1 MTVPRP
7 ATSVRDRLADLALMA
22 VSALGA
28 LAIAGEAEQRG
39 QLTGDALN
47 AAFGLA
53 VLGTVAL
60 WFRRRYP
67 VAVTVVLALLLT
79 VTDLV
84 IVAVLIAVYTVSAL
98 RSWSTTAA
106 TFGASLLIYVP
117 YSVLFPAPE
126 LSAFNTNMI
135 YVALMSLVMAAGSTT
150 RARYEAIAG
159 LYERAERAEIEAQ
172 ERAEQLRVQERQR
185 IAGEMHD
192 VLAHR
197 ISLVSLQAGAL
208 EVRSDLPS
216 GVAESVTG
224 IRLQSHRAL
233 EDLRDILGVLR
244 AGTDTDGLRPQPGIA
259 DLARLVAEARAAG
272 TEICVDFRATGDPS
286 EHVGRTIYRLVQ
298 EGLTNA
304 RKHAQGRPVEILLER
319 AGAREIRV
327 RLRNAP
333 ASPGGTPVPGS
344 HSGLVGLA
352 ERVALAGGRLSYGMR
367 RVPEGGVVFQ
377 VEAWLPWSA

>member
-7 ATSVRDRLADLALMA
+7 ATPVRDRLADLALMA

-53 VLGTVAL
+53 VLGTVTL

-67 VAVTVVLALLLT
+67 VAVTVVFALLLT

-126 LSAFNTNMI
+126 LSAFNTNML

-172 ERAEQLRVQERQR
+172 ERAERLRVRERQR

-233 EDLRDILGVLR
+233 EDLREILGVLR
-244 AGTDTDGLRPQPGIA
+244 AGTGIDGLRPQPGIA

-286 EHVGRTIYRLVQ
+286 ELVGRTIYRLVQ

-304 RKHAQGRPVEILLER
+304 RKHAPGRPVEILLER
-319 AGAREIRV
+319 AGAREVRV

-344 HSGLVGLA
+344 HSGLLGLA
-352 ERVALAGGRLSYGMR
+352 ERVALVGGRLSYGMR